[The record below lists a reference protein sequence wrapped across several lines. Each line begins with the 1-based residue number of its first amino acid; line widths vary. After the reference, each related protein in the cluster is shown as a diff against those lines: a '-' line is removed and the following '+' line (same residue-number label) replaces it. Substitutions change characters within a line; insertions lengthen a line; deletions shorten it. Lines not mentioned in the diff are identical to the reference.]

1 MSEFSE
7 RGNRGMSVQLRNKQ
21 NFMRFYDYPFFFR
34 DSTPVDMGYGYGH
47 RYMDM
52 ARLVRSFI
60 TAHAL
65 EPSGM

>member
-1 MSEFSE
+1 MITH
-7 RGNRGMSVQLRNKQ
+7 
-21 NFMRFYDYPFFFR
+21 FFFR

-65 EPSGM
+65 EPNGM